1 MDTLIQKVQE
11 QIRQA
16 HAAGKTLAIRG
27 GGTKGFWL
35 SPEADGVIN
44 LQGYS
49 EILDYQPSELVVTV
63 RAGTPLQQVES
74 LLDSHQQMLAFEPPW
89 FGFSATV
96 GGTVACGLS
105 GPRRAAAGSVRD
117 HVLGVRVLD
126 GTGRDVRF
134 GGQVIKNVAGF
145 DVSRLMVGAYGSLGV
160 LTEVTLRV
168 MPKPPAIL
176 TLEQEATEAQAIEL
190 FNRWAGKPYP
200 ISATSFHA
208 GRLRVRLA
216 GSEMAVRSARNVLGG
231 EELPEGNAWW
241 QSLREQTAPCFETGK
256 PLWRLS
262 VASHAA
268 PLGLSGQTLLEWNG
282 ALRWVASDHA
292 ASQLQKAA
300 RDAGGHATLFRGG
313 HPQRPCFAPLEPELM
328 LIHRNLKNL
337 FDPGRVLNPHVPG
350 NF

>member
-1 MDTLIQKVQE
+1 METFFKNIQE
-11 QIRQA
+11 QIRQSYVD
-16 HAAGKTLAIRG
+16 GKTLAIRG

-35 SPEADGVIN
+35 APEGDQTIQ
-44 LQGYS
+44 LQGYAG
-49 EILDYQPSELVVTV
+49 ILDYQPSELVVSV
-63 RAGTPLQQVES
+63 RAGTPLQQLEA

-105 GPRRAAAGSVRD
+105 GPRRASAGSLRD
-117 HVLGVRVLD
+117 YILGVQILD
-126 GTGRDVRF
+126 GTGREARF

-145 DVSRLMVGAYGSLGV
+145 DVSRLMAGAYGSLGV
-160 LTEVTLRV
+160 MTEITLRV
-168 MPKPPAIL
+168 MPKPLSEL

-200 ISATSFHA
+200 ISASSFQA
-208 GRLRVRLA
+208 GRLRLRLS
-216 GSEMAVRSARNVLGG
+216 GSEKAVNSARQVLGG
-231 EELPEGNAWW
+231 ESVSEGAQWW
-241 QSLREQTAPCFETGK
+241 QSLREQNASCFETDK

-262 VASHAA
+262 VASHAP
-268 PLGLSGQTLLEWNG
+268 PLGLSGQVLLEWNG
-282 ALRWVASDHA
+282 ALRWVATDHA
-292 ASQLQKAA
+292 ALQLQKAA

-313 HPQRPCFAPLEPELM
+313 NPRRPGFAPLEPELVV
-328 LIHRNLKNL
+328 IHRNLKNV